1 MMNKL
6 IQSTLGFSLAIMAG
20 SPWAATNQ
28 ATDPGGGGVS
38 LTASNT
44 VTVNAAA
51 LAISKEMRDL
61 SGNDLG
67 ATATIPSGTKFY
79 FVLYVDNTTS
89 IDLTDVRFIDS
100 IDTGAFT
107 VDTTSF
113 EILNTVASPGIEMTA
128 ANDTAWAG
136 NATWLGLTWNAL
148 TAAVDADQLDWNVTT
163 VGDVTVGVG
172 GGNASLNIAKS
183 TQADKAADP
192 RRAAIRFQV
201 TMN

>member
-1 MMNKL
+1 MNKL

-38 LTASNT
+38 LTSSNT

-51 LAISKEMRDL
+51 LAIAKEMRDL
-61 SGNDLG
+61 SGNNLG

-89 IDLTDVRFIDS
+89 IDITDVRFIDS

-107 VDTTSF
+107 VDTASF

-136 NATWLGLTWNAL
+136 TATWLGLTWNAL
-148 TAAVDADQLDWNVTT
+148 TVGVDADQLDWNVTT

-172 GGNASLNIAKS
+172 GGNGSFDIAKS

-192 RRAAIRFQV
+192 RRAAIRFKV